1 MVTVVW
7 DMGTWKRLGFKRLLR
22 KPISVLSVSL
32 DGKYIA
38 L

>member
-1 MVTVVW
+1 VVTFVW
-7 DMGTWKRLGFKRLLR
+7 DMATWKRLGFKRLLR

-32 DGKYIA
+32 DGKYLA